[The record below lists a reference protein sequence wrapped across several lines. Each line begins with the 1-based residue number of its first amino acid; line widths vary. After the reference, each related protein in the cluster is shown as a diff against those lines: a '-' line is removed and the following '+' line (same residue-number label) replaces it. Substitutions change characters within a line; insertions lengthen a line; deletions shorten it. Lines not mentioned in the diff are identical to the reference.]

1 MSDYK
6 DVHKIK
12 DYCYENAP
20 DMKTMLGEFF
30 NIEIAAL
37 RSPMKDL

>member
-12 DYCYENAP
+12 DYFYENTP
-20 DMKTMLGEFF
+20 DITIMLGEFF
-30 NIEIAAL
+30 KIEIPAL
-37 RSPMKDL
+37 RSSKKDL